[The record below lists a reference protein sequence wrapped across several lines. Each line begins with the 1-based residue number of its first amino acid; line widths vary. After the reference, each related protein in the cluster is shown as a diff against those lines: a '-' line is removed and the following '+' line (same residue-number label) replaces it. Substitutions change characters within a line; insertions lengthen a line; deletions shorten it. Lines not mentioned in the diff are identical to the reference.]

1 MSGTIDMKQLLA
13 GYYEGT
19 VNGVFVR
26 IFKHQRFAE
35 TVPDRS
41 RTVSEWR
48 LMIGR
53 DCYAGAY
60 PTRRQA
66 LEAARR
72 RA

>member
-1 MSGTIDMKQLLA
+1 MKQVLA

-26 IFKHQRFAE
+26 IFKHERFAE
-35 TVPDRS
+35 AARDHS

-53 DCYAGAY
+53 DRYAGAY
-60 PTRRQA
+60 ATRRQA
-66 LEAARR
+66 IEAAQR